1 MNEKKLIE
9 SLNPNEIKI
18 LPYIEENIDKICE
31 KSDLDKV
38 SVLRAL
44 EYLGDKN
51 IVKVSQKKKK
61 IIELGI
67 NGALYRKKQLPER
80 RLLNTLGEKRILSLD
95 NLKGCDLSDEEL
107 KASIGVLK
115 RKNIIDLKNKKIILK
130 TGGISK
136 KFPEEIFLESLP
148 LNYELLSEKQI
159 EILKSLGNRKDI
171 TRIKEEKTIEIE
183 VTKLGKEIIGL
194 KIKSNLIEQVTPEL
208 LKKDSLWKG
217 KKFRRYN
224 LTAKVPEI
232 YGGKRH
238 FVNQATDYGR
248 KIWTDMGFQEM
259 TGDMIQSSFWNFD
272 ALFTAQDHPVR
283 EMQDTFF
290 VAPSKNF
297 EKIFSKTYLVR
308 GTPLGVKKGELPK
321 KEIVNAIKESH
332 EKGVNGSKGWKY
344 KWNEEEAKKLVLRTH
359 TTCLSAKTL
368 AKLKKENLPAKF
380 FALGKCF
387 RNETVDWSHGFE
399 FNQTEGIVIDP
410 NANFRHLL
418 GYLKQFF
425 KKMGFEKVRFRPAY
439 FPYTEPSVEIDAF
452 HPGKKIWLELGGAGI
467 FRPEVVIPLLGEN
480 IPVLAWGPGFDR
492 ILMDYYK
499 IKDLRELYKNN
510 LTQLR
515 KMKSWIR

>member
-1 MNEKKLIE
+1 MDQKKLIE
-9 SLNPNEIKI
+9 SLSPNEIKI
-18 LPYIEENIDKICE
+18 LPYIEEDIDKICE
-31 KSDLDKV
+31 KSSLDKV

-51 IVKVSQKKKK
+51 IVKISQEKKK

-80 RLLNTLGEKRILSLD
+80 RLLNALGEKRIISLD
-95 NLKGCDLSDEEL
+95 NLKEYDLSGEEL

-115 RKNIIDLKNKKIILK
+115 RKNIIDLKNEKIILK

-171 TRIKEEKTIEIE
+171 TRIKEEKSIEIE

-238 FVNQATDYGR
+238 FVNQAVDYGR
-248 KIWTDMGFQEM
+248 KVWTDMGFKEM
-259 TGDMIQSSFWNFD
+259 TGDVIQSSFWNFD
-272 ALFTAQDHPVR
+272 ALFQPQDHPVR

-308 GTPLGVKKGELPK
+308 GTPLGVKKGELPDK
-321 KEIVNAIKESH
+321 KLVKAVKESH
-332 EKGVNGSKGWKY
+332 ENGVNGSRGWGY

-359 TTCLSAKTL
+359 TTCLTSQTL
-368 AKLKKENLPAKF
+368 SKLKESDVPAKF
-380 FALGKCF
+380 FSIGKCF

-399 FNQTEGIVIDP
+399 FNQTEGLVVDP

-425 KKMGFEKVRFRPAY
+425 KKMGINKIRFRPAY
-439 FPYTEPSVEIDAF
+439 LPYTEPSVEIDAW
-452 HPGKKIWLELGGAGI
+452 HPKRKIWLELGAAGM
-467 FRPEVVIPLLGEN
+467 FRPELTIPLFGKHIPMLG
-480 IPVLAWGPGFDR
+480 WGPGFDR